1 MSLFEINLNSNFKF
15 TDQPAFLSLNDFE
28 KFQTLNNVKTS
39 NIPFE
44 NHHLHISSES
54 ILNRRFHYPYH
65 NDQDSALQSISVNL
79 FDLYQQHFDRNS
91 PTELST
97 KLFGCDRDTLL
108 YPNWQLFYLGL
119 ESVVSATYEQQQ
131 FSEQIEN
138 FQIISEIIQKK
149 YWVRNIRSDF
159 ILESVEEGIAFQ
171 THLYEHLSAYKLNIY
186 NNTDNLIGF
195 LKYLL
200 HLHYIFKENE
210 KYKLMWNLESSY
222 IRTCIYMLM
231 EYKMSYSEIVAKAN
245 QNRMGS
251 QRTDLNY
258 IYTDTKSYV
267 QANSFSYANTSI
279 VTLINHVLNTEF
291 DQQRVIE
298 ILNGNARYLEVLD
311 SIIELN
317 QRYYGNKLSE
327 RTVMAVT
334 RAVVLDIEEIIK
346 EYLQVED
353 CKLFNCLKS
362 LDSSTTYEGITGK
375 ESSEDFLNKFTVL
388 IKDTPESVAKY
399 LIIYYHARNYIAHN
413 IIEFNRFF
421 YEDQQLIIKNVLNS
435 VIFIMFYL
443 EYQKQEVI

>member
-1 MSLFEINLNSNFKF
+1 LSLFEIDLNSNFKF
-15 TDQPAFLSLNDFE
+15 TDQPAFLSHNDFI
-28 KFQTLNNVKTS
+28 KYLTLNNVKTQ

-44 NHHLHISSES
+44 NYHFHISSES
-54 ILNRRFHYPYH
+54 ILNHRFHYPYH
-65 NDQDSALQSISVNL
+65 NDQDSALQSISVNV

-119 ESVVSATYEQQQ
+119 ESVISATYEQQQ
-131 FSEQIEN
+131 FSEEVEN
-138 FQIISEIIQKK
+138 FQKISEIIQKE
-149 YWVRNIRSDF
+149 YWVRNIRCDLIFDS
-159 ILESVEEGIAFQ
+159 IEGGITFQ
-171 THLYEHLSAYKLNIY
+171 EHLHEHLSAYKLSIY
-186 NNTDNLIGF
+186 NNTANLIGF

-231 EYKMSYSEIVAKAN
+231 EYGMSYFEIVVEAN
-245 QNRMGS
+245 QNRIGS

-267 QANSFSYANTSI
+267 QANNFSYANASI
-279 VTLINHVLNTEF
+279 VTFINNVLNTEF
-291 DQQRVIE
+291 DQQRVVDM
-298 ILNGNARYLEVLD
+298 LNGNERYLAVLD

-334 RAVVLDIEEIIK
+334 RAVVLDVEEIIK
-346 EYLQVED
+346 EYLQVEN
-353 CKLFNCLKS
+353 CKLFNCLSS
-362 LDSSTTYEGITGK
+362 LDSSITYGGITGK
-375 ESSEDFLNKFTVL
+375 ESNKDFLNKFTNL

-399 LIIYYHARNYIAHN
+399 LMIYYHTRNYIAHN
-413 IIEFNRFF
+413 IVEFNSFF
-421 YEDQQLIIKNVLNS
+421 YEEQQLIIKNVLNS

-443 EYQKQEVI
+443 EYLKAEEV